1 MAQYEFIMA
10 AGTWNDVEVEREHL
24 RGQPV
29 TMRVASLQTTDEI
42 LQETAL
48 ADGVIVTW
56 NPLPREYIDA
66 LGPNVRIV
74 ARAGIGLD
82 AIDLDAAKE
91 RGIAVFHVPD
101 YCTDEVATHALS
113 MLLALNRR
121 LVEANRVARED
132 WLGWKV
138 LGEVVPLSQ
147 LTVGVLGAGR
157 IGRTVVTKLLPL
169 YGRVVTYDPYV
180 VEAPEGA
187 TAVSSVEELLR
198 ASDALTLHMPLT
210 DETRGMIGAGEID
223 PRVSQIDGS
232 VIHCDL
238 PRGPLT
244 RRRPGMGRVD
254 G

>member
-101 YCTDEVATHALS
+101 YCTDEV
-113 MLLALNRR
+113 
-121 LVEANRVARED
+121 
-132 WLGWKV
+132 
-138 LGEVVPLSQ
+138 
-147 LTVGVLGAGR
+147 
-157 IGRTVVTKLLPL
+157 
-169 YGRVVTYDPYV
+169 
-180 VEAPEGA
+180 
-187 TAVSSVEELLR
+187 
-198 ASDALTLHMPLT
+198 
-210 DETRGMIGAGEID
+210 
-223 PRVSQIDGS
+223 
-232 VIHCDL
+232 
-238 PRGPLT
+238 
-244 RRRPGMGRVD
+244 
-254 G
+254 